1 MDDFDKL
8 IESTSTAIDQPEAAP
23 APEPARYPPSA
34 TGVSPQGLAPNIQAQ
49 QLQRPTRPPD
59 TGPSIAPAPADSP
72 SVSIAPGTA
81 FDPAAFTR
89 DIESTSAGGE
99 GFLGGLK
106 QIGYG
111 MSEAAADT
119 GLPFM
124 GALAGVVRGAPAGVP
139 GMLIGGGT
147 GLLAGYLTGQG
158 LKPMIPQARPE
169 DLPLRIM
176 GQTISESMAIAPTAF
191 FLPVQTGG
199 RVATLVSKIGES
211 ARKSPAGYL
220 SAEALTSIGAGAG
233 AGIAE
238 GLDPGAAG
246 TRLVGSLLGGAAFS
260 IPASILQNTITSAG
274 PVLRTIADAANP
286 VPLFAAPGQRLGEVW
301 DNTLE
306 ALRTRQYTRA
316 ANTLYDL
323 LEEHKEDVPALIRAL
338 EDPGIEGI
346 PMMTAAQ
353 KTGNKTLAGL
363 EARLALGGKDRY
375 KPETLEQGKLA
386 FEALRVLTR
395 RLSEVGDPEAL
406 RLAAQLRETAF
417 NQMLQNRLT
426 AAEADAAAQIARIP
440 RVDVAGRR
448 QLGDIVKSE
457 VELALQH
464 ARMVEG
470 ELWRAGLL
478 QVLRSGSG
486 APAVSEEA
494 FQAALKKAKM
504 TPKEYESISDV
515 VTRFPDLRTDAVK
528 TRDDWRAH
536 FNSYLQLPEAQLERM
551 VKNRY
556 EGSELYRRFLELER
570 LKGAA
575 PSAAGTAD
583 VVPSSAAQNFLE
595 RTKDT
600 SPENF
605 EMLPAPLR
613 NIMQGLGININ
624 VWNNYKNGTRTI
636 EALETGNVP
645 QQFMPQLRAV
655 NAVDLLSNRSELMKL
670 ARSARAAND
679 NDLAGIYND
688 VAAGLLDDIGTLN
701 APMLDEARAFSRA
714 LNDVFTRTY
723 ANDVTAMTARGAER
737 LTPEMLVRRAFS
749 PSNMDQTTARM
760 EEIRGSLSFPRQQY
774 EDALTRLGPDHEI
787 TQGLRPLAEMA
798 GTQLATVNG
807 AFQSVLLTAAAKTMR
822 QEMDPATGRMVTQ
835 VNPTALTNFVTENRQ
850 LLDSLGLTDT
860 LSNAV
865 RAQNAFDLV
874 RMENSAMNKG
884 LREQTAF
891 AKVLAGGENPIVAV
905 ADVLNSK
912 HAVRDFG
919 KLVKLAKAGGPEA
932 MNGLKSSVYEYAYQA
947 AGGSKSFSPQKYLEV
962 LYGRSAGEPG
972 PTFRQP
978 SVMNIMRQNGVIT
991 LTEQKNMQRLIAPMI
1006 RIQQGIDSN
1015 VPVEEFIRGV
1025 GALEDLALR
1034 VLGSN
1039 IGTAAAGSGPGSLIA
1054 ASAGS
1059 KYLRQI
1065 FDQVPTLELRRMIE
1079 KASQDPEFMA
1089 VLLRQGRTNRERYE
1103 IARKLNSYMI
1113 SSGVTAFSSIFDEPP
1128 PEPEPFSQSQSSR
1141 MFRQLPPAPSTR
1153 GTPGLPQGG
1162 GQPAP
1167 GPQSQA
1173 PATQSRAML
1182 QQLFPFDSISA
1193 MAAQPAPPPQ

>member
-1 MDDFDKL
+1 MTEFEKEFMKQLAGND
-8 IESTSTAIDQPEAAP
+8 DQPEPMAAP
-23 APEPARYPPSA
+23 MAAPEQGRYPPSA
-34 TGVSPQGLAPNIQAQ
+34 TGVSPQGLAPNIQGMVMPR
-49 QLQRPTRPPD
+49 RPSAPD
-59 TGPSIAPAPADSP
+59 TGPDIPPVPPGVS
-72 SVSIAPGTA
+72 SVSIAPGTE
-81 FDPAAFTR
+81 FDPESFTR
-89 DIESTSAGGE
+89 ELEAGSGGE
-99 GFLGGLK
+99 GFFGGLK
-106 QIGYG
+106 QVGYG

-119 GLPFM
+119 GLPFA

-158 LKPMIPQARPE
+158 LKPLIPQARPE

-176 GQTISESMAIAPTAF
+176 GQTIGESMAIAPTAF

-199 RVATLVSKIGES
+199 RVATLISKIGES

-220 SAEALTSIGAGAG
+220 SAEALTSIGSGIG

-238 GLDPGAAG
+238 EAKPGEAG
-246 TRLVGSLLGGAAFS
+246 PRLVGSLLGGASFS

-286 VPLFAAPGQRLGEVW
+286 APLFTTPVQRVGEIW

-316 ANTLYDL
+316 ANTLYDI
-323 LEEHKEDVPALIRAL
+323 LEKNQQDIPALIRAL

-375 KPETLEQGKLA
+375 RPETLEQGKLA

-406 RLAAQLRETAF
+406 RLAAQLRENAF
-417 NQMLQNRLT
+417 NQTLQNRLT

-448 QLGDIVKSE
+448 EIGDIVKSE
-457 VELALQH
+457 VEQALQN

-470 ELWRAGLL
+470 EMWRAGLL

-504 TPKEYESISDV
+504 TPKEYESLSDLM
-515 VTRFPDLRTDAVK
+515 TRFPDLRNDAVN
-528 TRDDWRAH
+528 TLEDWRVR
-536 FNSYLQLPEAQLERM
+536 FSEVPEAQRERM
-551 VKNRY
+551 VKQRY
-556 EGSELYRRFLELER
+556 KGHELYRRFLELER

-575 PSAAGTAD
+575 PGAGGTAD
-583 VVPSSAAQNFLE
+583 VIPSNAAQNFLE
-595 RTKDT
+595 RTKDV

-613 NIMQGLGININ
+613 NIMQSLGININ
-624 VWNNYKNGTRTI
+624 VWNNYKNGARTI

-670 ARSARAAND
+670 ARSARAAGD
-679 NDLAGIYND
+679 NDLAGVYNT
-688 VAAGLLDDIGTLN
+688 VAAGLLDDIGSLN

-737 LTPEMLVRRAFS
+737 MTPEMLVRRSFS

-760 EEIRGSLSFPRQQY
+760 VELRSALELPRRQY
-774 EDALTRLGPDHEI
+774 EDALQRLGPDNEI
-787 TQGLRPLAEMA
+787 TIGLRPLAEMA
-798 GTQLATVNG
+798 GSQLGTLNG
-807 AFQSVLLTAAAKTMR
+807 AFQSVLLTAAARTMK
-822 QEMDPATGRMVTQ
+822 QQMDPATGRMVTQ
-835 VNPTALTNFVTENRQ
+835 VNPTELAKFVTENRQ

-865 RAQNAFDLV
+865 RAQNALDLV
-874 RMENSAMNKG
+874 RMENSAINNG
-884 LREQTAF
+884 LRGQTAF

-905 ADVLNSK
+905 ADALGSRNP
-912 HAVRDFG
+912 VRDFG
-919 KLVKLAKAGGPEA
+919 KLVKLARAGGPEA
-932 MNGLKSSVYEYAYQA
+932 INGLKSSVYEYAYQQA
-947 AGGSKSFSPQKYLEV
+947 STAKGFDPKKYMEV
-962 LYGRSAGEPG
+962 LYNRAPGEPG
-972 PTFRQP
+972 PTFVRP
-978 SVMNIMRQNGVIT
+978 SVMNVMRQNGLIT
-991 LTEQKNMQRLIAPMI
+991 LSEQKNMQRLIAPMI

-1015 VPVEEFIRGV
+1015 VPLEEFIRGA

-1039 IGTAAAGSGPGSLIA
+1039 IGTAASGTGPGALIA

-1089 VLLRQGRTNRERYE
+1089 VLLKQGRTNRERYE

-1113 SSGVTAFSSIFDEPP
+1113 SSGITAVTSDEPP

-1167 GPQSQA
+1167 GPQSAA

-1182 QQLFPFDSISA
+1182 EQLFPFDTISA

>member
-1 MDDFDKL
+1 
-8 IESTSTAIDQPEAAP
+8 
-23 APEPARYPPSA
+23 
-34 TGVSPQGLAPNIQAQ
+34 
-49 QLQRPTRPPD
+49 
-59 TGPSIAPAPADSP
+59 
-72 SVSIAPGTA
+72 
-81 FDPAAFTR
+81 
-89 DIESTSAGGE
+89 
-99 GFLGGLK
+99 
-106 QIGYG
+106 
-111 MSEAAADT
+111 
-119 GLPFM
+119 
-124 GALAGVVRGAPAGVP
+124 
-139 GMLIGGGT
+139 
-147 GLLAGYLTGQG
+147 
-158 LKPMIPQARPE
+158 
-169 DLPLRIM
+169 
-176 GQTISESMAIAPTAF
+176 
-191 FLPVQTGG
+191 
-199 RVATLVSKIGES
+199 
-211 ARKSPAGYL
+211 
-220 SAEALTSIGAGAG
+220 
-233 AGIAE
+233 
-238 GLDPGAAG
+238 
-246 TRLVGSLLGGAAFS
+246 
-260 IPASILQNTITSAG
+260 
-274 PVLRTIADAANP
+274 
-286 VPLFAAPGQRLGEVW
+286 
-301 DNTLE
+301 
-306 ALRTRQYTRA
+306 
-316 ANTLYDL
+316 
-323 LEEHKEDVPALIRAL
+323 
-338 EDPGIEGI
+338 
-346 PMMTAAQ
+346 
-353 KTGNKTLAGL
+353 
-363 EARLALGGKDRY
+363 
-375 KPETLEQGKLA
+375 
-386 FEALRVLTR
+386 
-395 RLSEVGDPEAL
+395 
-406 RLAAQLRETAF
+406 
-417 NQMLQNRLT
+417 
-426 AAEADAAAQIARIP
+426 
-440 RVDVAGRR
+440 
-448 QLGDIVKSE
+448 
-457 VELALQH
+457 
-464 ARMVEG
+464 
-470 ELWRAGLL
+470 
-478 QVLRSGSG
+478 
-486 APAVSEEA
+486 
-494 FQAALKKAKM
+494 M

-624 VWNNYKNGTRTI
+624 VWNNYRNGARTI

-655 NAVDLLSNRSELMKL
+655 NAVDLLSNRSELMNL
-670 ARSARAAND
+670 ARTARAQGD
-679 NDLAGIYND
+679 NNLAGVYD
-688 VAAGLLDDIGTLN
+688 TVAAGLLDDIGTLN
-701 APMLDEARAFSRA
+701 APMLDEARAFSKA
-714 LNDVFTRTY
+714 LNDTFTRSY
-723 ANDVTAMTARGAER
+723 ANDITAMTGRGAER

-774 EDALTRLGPDHEI
+774 EDALTRLGPEHEI

-919 KLVKLAKAGGPEA
+919 KIVKLAKAGGPEA

-1113 SSGVTAFSSIFDEPP
+1113 SSGITAVTSDEPP
-1128 PEPEPFSQSQSSR
+1128 PPPEPFSQSQSSR

>member
-8 IESTSTAIDQPEAAP
+8 IESTSTAMDQPAPAATAEAAP
-23 APEPARYPPSA
+23 APTVTPDMTPAPEPGRYPPSA
-34 TGVSPQGLAPNIQAQ
+34 TGVSPQGLAPNIQRMVMPR
-49 QLQRPTRPPD
+49 RPSAPD
-59 TGPSIAPAPADSP
+59 TGPDIPPVSP
-72 SVSIAPGTA
+72 DVSSVSIAPGTE
-81 FDPAAFTR
+81 FDPAAMAR
-89 DIESTSAGGE
+89 DIEGTSSGSE
-99 GFLGGLK
+99 GFFGGLK
-106 QIGYG
+106 QVGYG
-111 MSEAAADT
+111 MSEAAVDT
-119 GLPFM
+119 GLPFA

-158 LKPMIPQARPE
+158 LKPLIPEARPE

-176 GQTISESMAIAPTAF
+176 GQTIGESMAIAPIAF

-199 RVATLVSKIGES
+199 RVATLISKIGES
-211 ARKSPAGYL
+211 ARKSPTGYL
-220 SAEALTSIGAGAG
+220 SAEALTSIGSGIGAG
-233 AGIAE
+233 LAE
-238 GLDPGAAG
+238 GMSPGEAG
-246 TRLVGSLLGGAAFS
+246 PRLVGSLLGGASFS

-286 VPLFAAPGQRLGEVW
+286 APLFTAPVQRAGEIW

-316 ANTLYDL
+316 ANTLYDI
-323 LEEHKEDVPALIRAL
+323 LEKNQQDIPALIRAL

-375 KPETLEQGKLA
+375 RPETLEQGKLA

-406 RLAAQLRETAF
+406 RLAAQLREDAF

-440 RVDVAGRR
+440 RVNVAERR
-448 QLGDIVKSE
+448 EIGDIVKSE
-457 VELALQH
+457 VELALQN

-470 ELWRAGLL
+470 EMWRAGLL
-478 QVLRSGSG
+478 QVLRSEAG
-486 APAVSEEA
+486 AS
-494 FQAALKKAKM
+494 
-504 TPKEYESISDV
+504 
-515 VTRFPDLRTDAVK
+515 
-528 TRDDWRAH
+528 
-536 FNSYLQLPEAQLERM
+536 
-551 VKNRY
+551 
-556 EGSELYRRFLELER
+556 
-570 LKGAA
+570 
-575 PSAAGTAD
+575 AD

-595 RTKDT
+595 RTRDI

-624 VWNNYKNGTRTI
+624 VWNNYRNGARTI

-670 ARSARAAND
+670 ARSARAAGD
-679 NDLAGIYND
+679 NDLAGVYNT
-688 VAAGLLDDIGTLN
+688 VAAGLLDDIGSLN

-737 LTPEMLVRRAFS
+737 MTPEMLVRRSFS

-760 EEIRGSLSFPRQQY
+760 VELRSALELPRRQY
-774 EDALTRLGPDHEI
+774 EDALQRLGPDNEI
-787 TQGLRPLAEMA
+787 TIGLRPLAEMA
-798 GTQLATVNG
+798 GSQLDTLNG
-807 AFQSVLLTAAAKTMR
+807 AFQSVLLTAAARTMK
-822 QEMDPATGRMVTQ
+822 QQMDPATGRMVTQ
-835 VNPTALTNFVTENRQ
+835 VNPTELTNFVTENRQ

-874 RMENSAMNKG
+874 RMENSAINKG
-884 LREQTAF
+884 LRGQTAF

-905 ADVLNSK
+905 ADALGSRNP
-912 HAVRDFG
+912 VRDFG
-919 KLVKLAKAGGPEA
+919 KLVKLARAGGPEA
-932 MNGLKSSVYEYAYQA
+932 INGLKSSVYEYAYQQA
-947 AGGSKSFSPQKYLEV
+947 STAKGFDPKKYMEV
-962 LYGRSAGEPG
+962 LYNRAPGEPG
-972 PTFRQP
+972 PTFVRP
-978 SVMNIMRQNGVIT
+978 SVMNVMRQNGLIT
-991 LTEQKNMQRLIAPMI
+991 LSEQKNMQRLIAPMI

-1015 VPVEEFIRGV
+1015 VPIEEFIRGA
-1025 GALEDLALR
+1025 GAVEDLALR

-1039 IGTAAAGSGPGSLIA
+1039 IGTAASGSGPGSLIA

-1089 VLLRQGRTNRERYE
+1089 TLLRQGRTNRERYD

-1113 SSGVTAFSSIFDEPP
+1113 SSGITAVTSEEPP
-1128 PEPEPFSQSQSSR
+1128 PPPEPFSQPSESYR
-1141 MFRQLPPAPSTR
+1141 MFRQLPAAPSTR
-1153 GTPGLPQGG
+1153 GMPGLPQGG

-1167 GPQSQA
+1167 GPQSAA
-1173 PATQSRAML
+1173 PASQSRAML
-1182 QQLFPFDSISA
+1182 EQLFPFDTISA

>member
-23 APEPARYPPSA
+23 APGPARYPPSA
-34 TGVSPQGLAPNIQAQ
+34 TGVSPQGLAPNIKAQ

-59 TGPSIAPAPADSP
+59 TGPSIAPAPADAP
-72 SVSIAPGTA
+72 SASIAPGTT

-111 MSEAAADT
+111 LSEGAADT

-158 LKPMIPQARPE
+158 LKPMIPEARPE

-286 VPLFAAPGQRLGEVW
+286 APLFAAPGQRVGEIW

-323 LEEHKEDVPALIRAL
+323 LEEHKEDIPALIRAL

-395 RLSEVGDPEAL
+395 RLSEVGDPESL
-406 RLAAQLRETAF
+406 RLAAQLRENAF

-457 VELALQH
+457 VELALGN

-470 ELWRAGLL
+470 EMWRAGLL

-536 FNSYLQLPEAQLERM
+536 FSELPEAQRERM

-575 PSAAGTAD
+575 PSAGGTAD

-595 RTKDT
+595 RTKDI
-600 SPENF
+600 SLENF

-613 NIMQGLGININ
+613 NIMQGLGINVNI
-624 VWNNYKNGTRTI
+624 WNNYKNGTRTI

-655 NAVDLLSNRSELMKL
+655 NAVDLLSNRSELMNL
-670 ARSARAAND
+670 ARTARAQGD
-679 NDLAGIYND
+679 NNLAGVYD
-688 VAAGLLDDIGTLN
+688 TVAAGLLDDIGTLN
-701 APMLDEARAFSRA
+701 APMLDEARAFSKA
-714 LNDVFTRTY
+714 LNDTFTRSY
-723 ANDVTAMTARGAER
+723 ANDITAMTGRGAER

-760 EEIRGSLSFPRQQY
+760 EEIRGALSFPRQQY
-774 EDALTRLGPDHEI
+774 EDALTRLGPEHEI

-991 LTEQKNMQRLIAPMI
+991 LSEQKNMQRLIAPMI

-1015 VPVEEFIRGV
+1015 VPVEEFIRGA

-1089 VLLRQGRTNRERYE
+1089 TLLRQGRTNRERYE

-1113 SSGVTAFSSIFDEPP
+1113 SSGITAVTSDEPP
-1128 PEPEPFSQSQSSR
+1128 PPPEPFSQSQSSR
-1141 MFRQLPPAPSTR
+1141 MFRQLPQAPATR